1 MLLKANARMRR
12 RLDALDGGDSEEEEG
27 EGEEESGSKE
37 KKGKGK
43 EKEEKKVPGYFEMAF
58 DTSFRHSSSVTLSVD
73 NRQATSS
80 GGGTHLCVSSK
91 PLPSSGKVCAMAVV
105 WVCVCLSADYY
116 SHHARPLPCPVG
128 GVGCGACEREQRRR
142 VRVLWHLQQ
151 ARLLRRLRAVQRVD
165 VPLLQW

>member
-27 EGEEESGSKE
+27 EDEEEGGSK
-37 KKGKGK
+37 KNKGKGK

-91 PLPSSGKVCAMAVV
+91 PLPSSGKVCAMAAVG
-105 WVCVCLSADYY
+105 VCVCVSVHSVTHITPA
-116 SHHARPLPCPVG
+116 PCL
-128 GVGCGACEREQRRR
+128 A
-142 VRVLWHLQQ
+142 L
-151 ARLLRRLRAVQRVD
+151 
-165 VPLLQW
+165 